1 MCEVQHHYNFQL
13 TSATP
18 VFIRK
23 GCTDATTI
31 RAQRQ
36 AFLNTGIILNSGV
49 STDIYFFCDVFATA
63 TAFVGFNYYC
73 AGIFS
78 NGLEKTTVFK

>member
-49 STDIYFFCDVFATA
+49 STDIYFFVMSLRQLPFLL
-63 TAFVGFNYYC
+63 VS
-73 AGIFS
+73 I
-78 NGLEKTTVFK
+78 TTVQVFFQMA